1 MPGAEALM
9 AVSFEEPVEFC
20 FQDTRGSTQI
30 RAEEDPTHVV
40 VPYQ

>member
-20 FQDTRGSTQI
+20 SRTP
-30 RAEEDPTHVV
+30 EDRRRSERKKIPLTS
-40 VPYQ
+40 